1 MLSTYEAVKIGL
13 LIFMSEDTFSLVI
26 FQVKYLGKAVVA
38 HFFPMTV
45 GTIQDSRALD
55 WVC

>member
-1 MLSTYEAVKIGL
+1 MEMLSTYEAVKIGL

-55 WVC
+55 